1 MTDAKTHQ
9 QRECGVSNVLDPAYW
24 VTVWNKLIDPGFWGA
39 VWSKLIDPDFWLAA
53 WKAYSTP
60 EVAIPLIPLLLIAL
74 YVGAK
79 IKGAIEA
86 GKIKGI
92 KAQMDDANQRFALAT
107 EQRSAGAAVE
117 REVQTMRKLMAD
129 LKTRFETEA
138 QRNDLVAGF
147 GVVTQALVK
156 LSSANDELQRTFIKA
171 GPSSVATPVLA
182 TERQGD
188 RASKGKSP
196 A

>member
-1 MTDAKTHQ
+1 M
-9 QRECGVSNVLDPAYW
+9 LDPAYW

-39 VWSKLIDPDFWLAA
+39 AWSKLIDPDFWLAA

-60 EVAIPLIPLLLIAL
+60 EVVIPLIPLLLIAL
-74 YVGAK
+74 YLGAK

-92 KAQMDDANQRFALAT
+92 
-107 EQRSAGAAVE
+107 E
-117 REVQTMRKLMAD
+117 
-129 LKTRFETEA
+129 
-138 QRNDLVAGF
+138 RNDLVAGF

-171 GPSSVATPVLA
+171 GPSSVATPALA
-182 TERQGD
+182 TEQQGD

-196 A
+196 G

>member
-1 MTDAKTHQ
+1 
-9 QRECGVSNVLDPAYW
+9 VSNVLDPAYW

-182 TERQGD
+182 TERQVD